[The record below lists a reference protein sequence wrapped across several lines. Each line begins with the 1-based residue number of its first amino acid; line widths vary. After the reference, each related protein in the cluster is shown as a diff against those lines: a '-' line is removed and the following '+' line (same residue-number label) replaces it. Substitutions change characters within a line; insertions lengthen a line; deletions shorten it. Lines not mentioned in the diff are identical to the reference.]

1 MRTASPADLFDI
13 VRLYTEFQQSE
24 PIALQFRL
32 GRAFNPHIAASLAG
46 LAAVGSILLSW
57 QGDIATGG
65 WLGHIAWHGY
75 KIVVSGLKE
84 DMSN

>member
-46 LAAVGSILLSW
+46 LAAVGNILLSW
-57 QGDIATGG
+57 QGDLATGG
-65 WLGHIAWHGY
+65 
-75 KIVVSGLKE
+75 V
-84 DMSN
+84 